1 MEVLMEFVW
10 TLFMLFGYCR
20 HNERK
25 WRATLMRRQGMQGL
39 KRRSFSK
46 AKYLVL
52 EVFFF
57 VSEFFSSTVG

>member
-1 MEVLMEFVW
+1 M
-10 TLFMLFGYCR
+10 
-20 HNERK
+20 
-25 WRATLMRRQGMQGL
+25 ATLMRRQGTQGF

-57 VSEFFSSTVG
+57 MNEFFSLTIG

>member
-1 MEVLMEFVW
+1 M
-10 TLFMLFGYCR
+10 LFMLFGYYR
-20 HNERK
+20 HDERK

-57 VSEFFSSTVG
+57 MSEFFSLIIGENTLK